1 MNIKQILNNMQF
13 GTDYGFTASK
23 ILSTVEINL
32 RILIGEWTEQEG
44 KDKEK
49 ELINFYSK
57 LDPKIRKSKNNIF
70 KIGRQ

>member
-1 MNIKQILNNMQF
+1 MNIKQMLSDMQF

-23 ILSTVEINL
+23 ILAMVEINL
-32 RILIGEWTEQEG
+32 RILVGEWTEQEG

-57 LDPKIRKSKNNIF
+57 LDPKIRKSKKSIF
-70 KIGRQ
+70 